1 MDTNIMTV
9 LALGSDVLHDVM
21 CNDNVSIRFTIST
34 SESFTRSLLKIR
46 EYMYLASHFS
56 FAAVNAD
63 IPNRFLKFREYLAS
77 QFSFNGDLTVA
88 N

>member
-34 SESFTRSLLKIR
+34 SESFTKSLLKIR
-46 EYMYLASHFS
+46 EYLASHFS

-77 QFSFNGDLTVA
+77 
-88 N
+88 